1 MNYKQ
6 RQIYSSA
13 PSIVYK
19 SDNDFILKKETDNE
33 INVNYWRQKIL
44 QLLQESKNNPLR
56 DLLINNNNTDVTI
69 YKDHPDINGS
79 HKYYILLPNTVIDAT
94 DIIREISKKVSKCK
108 VFFEK
113 IRINT
118 GPINALSILITQ
130 DMQKKLNRENRR
142 KEWMKE
148 RCNFRDICLV
158 IICIFIIL
166 LCITMLDKHWEG
178 YKEPWKNLMPF
189 IKAINNNSDII
200 PVKK

>member
-1 MNYKQ
+1 MNFKQ
-6 RQIYSSA
+6 EIYSDE
-13 PSIVYK
+13 PVIVYK
-19 SDNDFILKKETDNE
+19 SKNDFILKKETDNE
-33 INVNYWRQKIL
+33 INVDYWRQKIL
-44 QLLQESKNNPLR
+44 QLLQESKKNPNNPLK
-56 DLLINNNNTDVTI
+56 DLFVNNNDTGI
-69 YKDHPDINGS
+69 YKDHPDIDGS

-94 DIIREISKKVSKCK
+94 NIIREISKKLFECK

-118 GPINALSILITQ
+118 GLVNALFILITQ
-130 DMQKKLNRENRR
+130 DMQKKLNRKNRR

-189 IKAINNNSDII
+189 IKAINNSDII